1 MKNLLL
7 LSLTMLPFA
16 RFATAQPAE
25 LTGDEI
31 LAKSAKTYR
40 ELKAFRGDSK
50 VTSSSTVSIKGT
62 APQTSERSAQASF
75 NFQRGAFFI
84 IKGLDA
90 TGGPFSI
97 DNWGPKTTLTT
108 NFAGKEKTENVED
121 LEMAVAG
128 MTGVAANAPTIIP
141 ALLLDSSWGYPYRTR
156 GATAKLE
163 GHETLQGHDCYKVS
177 QPFIKIDSVST
188 FWIDSQSFL
197 LRQIKEKAGE
207 QKWSEAEL
215 KEMPQMRDFKQL
227 SSESTHIFTIAP

>member
-7 LSLTMLPFA
+7 LSLTMLPFTHL
-16 RFATAQPAE
+16 ATAQPTE

-50 VTSSSTVSIKGT
+50 VTSSSTISIKGA

-84 IKGLDA
+84 IKGLD
-90 TGGPFSI
+90 TGGGPFSI
-97 DNWGPKTTLTT
+97 DNWGTKTTMTT
-108 NFAGKEKTENVED
+108 NFTGKETTENVED
-121 LEMAVAG
+121 VEMGVAG
-128 MTGVAANAPTIIP
+128 MTGVAAGAPTTIP
-141 ALLLDSSWGYPYRTR
+141 ALLLDSNWGYPYRTK
-156 GATAKLE
+156 GSIAKLE

-177 QPFIKIDSVST
+177 QPLSQLNSVST

-197 LRQIKEKAGE
+197 LRQMKERAGE
-207 QKWSEAEL
+207 QIWSEAQL
-215 KEMPQMRDFKQL
+215 KEMPEMRDFKQL
-227 SSESTHIFTIAP
+227 SSETTHVFTIAP